1 MSEELSVTKETPC
14 AYIDDGYTL
23 PFNVAEVPGISQG
36 ISGVRRPFTPR
47 ERSELQSELAKNLES
62 PTKRDKIACEAMLKH
77 MVSWDLKTRDG
88 RDVPLTAGNLGQI
101 HPLDLWNRLF
111 ETIVGTI
118 DDDTTE
124 AMIIHTVREEQNI
137 DKAVAAIEKLLLA
150 RKDKE
155 KAGASALKN

>member
-1 MSEELSVTKETPC
+1 MSEEQPIAVKETPC

-47 ERSELQSELAKNLES
+47 ERSELVESLNKNHDNS
-62 PTKRDKIACEAMLKH
+62 DKRNKIACEAMHKH

-88 RDVPLTAGNLGQI
+88 RDVPLTPGNLGLI

-111 ETIVGTI
+111 ETVVGTI

-124 AMIIHTVREEQNI
+124 AQIINAIREEQDI
-137 DKAVAAIEKLLLA
+137 DKVVVVIEKLL
-150 RKDKE
+150 RDRRE
-155 KAGASALKN
+155 KAGPSALKN